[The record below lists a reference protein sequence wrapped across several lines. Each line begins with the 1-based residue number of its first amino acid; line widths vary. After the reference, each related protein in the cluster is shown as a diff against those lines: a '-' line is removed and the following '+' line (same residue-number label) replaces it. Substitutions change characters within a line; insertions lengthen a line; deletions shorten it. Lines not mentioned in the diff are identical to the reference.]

1 MQVSIIEPIDEL
13 NLRYFIPK
21 PQSSRPSNHAVDAGR
36 PTALALARLHPHPAR
51 HRRNS
56 ANRFT
61 PTIEN
66 NNLFA
71 TDGRNIS
78 GSHLLKCAVSAEGS
92 ISNRTWPMK
101 VSVRRFKSLAIG
113 LKELEPFIRNGQ
125 HLATGRPF
133 KRLNGMRSREA
144 LQSHQ

>member
-1 MQVSIIEPIDEL
+1 MTRLV
-13 NLRYFIPK
+13 R
-21 PQSSRPSNHAVDAGR
+21 AVDRPEAAETAENSGLFDRIRGPWALRLIRPRHPIRHYDFIRDVGVAGSN
-36 PTALALARLHPHPAR
+36 PV
-51 HRRNS
+51 
-56 ANRFT
+56 T

-133 KRLNGMRSREA
+133 KGLNGMRSREA